1 MKWPGLSLLKS
12 FMDAYSSLI
21 NRISEDL
28 KEIEDFILRQQ
39 MQVLRLT
46 LLKIN
51 DCIQER
57 PLLAWQLSLTLIGQG
72 MSYG

>member
-57 PLLAWQLSLTLIGQG
+57 PLLAWQLPFTLIGQG
-72 MSYG
+72 MSSG